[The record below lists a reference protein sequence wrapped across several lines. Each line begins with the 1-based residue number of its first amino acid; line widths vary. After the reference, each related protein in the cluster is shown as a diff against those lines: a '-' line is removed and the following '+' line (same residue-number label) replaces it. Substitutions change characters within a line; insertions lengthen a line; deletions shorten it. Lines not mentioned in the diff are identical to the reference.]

1 MSNVPKLRFKEFSG
15 EWEEKKL
22 GDIFDFYSTNSYSRS
37 CLNNDKGRV
46 RNIHYGDIHMRFP
59 TMLDVKNIDIPYI
72 NDEIDLNTISK
83 DCYCKEGDI
92 VIADASEDYEDIG
105 KTVELKNVGSEKIV
119 AGLHTLLGRDNK
131 GITKNGYRGYMFLSN
146 RVRKQIKVLAVGAK
160 VLGISKTN
168 INKVLLNVPV
178 DKEQQKI
185 GQFFYTIDKKIERQ
199 QEKVALLEQ
208 YKKCMMQKIFSQEIR
223 FKDENGEEYPEW
235 EEKRLGEIVILMQ
248 SGISRRLSEKD
259 IGVPVIRSNN
269 LIDEKIDKTDI
280 KYWYEIDNK
289 GANLENYFLKKGD
302 LLINFINSLAQIGK
316 SAVYNDE
323 LKRKCIFT
331 TNIMRLN
338 FNDNIDTKYIF
349 RYFQLNKYKNYIKS
363 IAKPAVNQASFT
375 TVDFKK
381 FKIDI
386 PVLKEQ
392 KKIANFFY
400 LIDEKLNKEKEKLDL
415 LKECKK
421 GLLQQMFV

>member
-185 GQFFYTIDKKIERQ
+185 GQFF
-199 QEKVALLEQ
+199 L
-208 YKKCMMQKIFSQEIR
+208 
-223 FKDENGEEYPEW
+223 
-235 EEKRLGEIVILMQ
+235 
-248 SGISRRLSEKD
+248 
-259 IGVPVIRSNN
+259 
-269 LIDEKIDKTDI
+269 
-280 KYWYEIDNK
+280 
-289 GANLENYFLKKGD
+289 
-302 LLINFINSLAQIGK
+302 
-316 SAVYNDE
+316 YN
-323 LKRKCIFT
+323 R
-331 TNIMRLN
+331 
-338 FNDNIDTKYIF
+338 
-349 RYFQLNKYKNYIKS
+349 
-363 IAKPAVNQASFT
+363 
-375 TVDFKK
+375 
-381 FKIDI
+381 
-386 PVLKEQ
+386 
-392 KKIANFFY
+392 
-400 LIDEKLNKEKEKLDL
+400 
-415 LKECKK
+415 
-421 GLLQQMFV
+421 

>member
-1 MSNVPKLRFKEFSG
+1 
-15 EWEEKKL
+15 
-22 GDIFDFYSTNSYSRS
+22 
-37 CLNNDKGRV
+37 
-46 RNIHYGDIHMRFP
+46 
-59 TMLDVKNIDIPYI
+59 
-72 NDEIDLNTISK
+72 
-83 DCYCKEGDI
+83 
-92 VIADASEDYEDIG
+92 
-105 KTVELKNVGSEKIV
+105 
-119 AGLHTLLGRDNK
+119 
-131 GITKNGYRGYMFLSN
+131 
-146 RVRKQIKVLAVGAK
+146 
-160 VLGISKTN
+160 
-168 INKVLLNVPV
+168 
-178 DKEQQKI
+178 
-185 GQFFYTIDKKIERQ
+185 
-199 QEKVALLEQ
+199 
-208 YKKCMMQKIFSQEIR
+208 MMQKIFSQEIR